1 MVKKFVSYVAVAA
14 AIIGSS
20 VLPSLAEDD
29 SMVENVCAFPFKV
42 TGAALG
48 TVWGVPLGLM
58 KGGVQGG
65 MKTTKYMAGKLGDE
79 ECPCRLAASSVIAG
93 PFGVVGGAAYGS
105 VFGVIH
111 GAKTGYNH
119 PFSMEAFRFKED

>member
-1 MVKKFVSYVAVAA
+1 MVKKFVSYVAVAT
-14 AIIGSS
+14 AIIGSA

-29 SMVENVCAFPFKV
+29 SKVSCACAFPFKV

-48 TVWGVPLGLM
+48 TAWGVPLGLT
-58 KGGVQGG
+58 KGGVEGG
-65 MKTTKYMAGKLGDE
+65 MKTTKYVAGKLGNE
-79 ECPCRLAASSVIAG
+79 ECPLRLAASSVIAG

-111 GAKTGYNH
+111 GAKTGYSK
-119 PFSMEAFRFKED
+119 PFSADSFRLKED

>member
-1 MVKKFVSYVAVAA
+1 MKKLVSYFAVAA

-48 TVWGVPLGLM
+48 TVWGVPLGM
-58 KGGVQGG
+58 TKGGVEGG
-65 MKTTKYMAGKLGDE
+65 MKTTKYVAGKLGNEDSTL
-79 ECPCRLAASSVIAG
+79 RLAASSVIAG

-105 VFGVIH
+105 VTGVIH
-111 GAKTGYNH
+111 GAKAGYNH